1 MTYISDEEL
10 ERRCDK
16 IVDYVKVNKT
26 DCGYA
31 GIIITSYV
39 SCLTALGEVDP
50 LLEKSTIFRCIEL
63 VLKKYRDDP
72 SQTKA
77 GVEE

>member
-10 ERRCDK
+10 ERRCNK
-16 IVDYVKVNKT
+16 IIDYVKANKT

-72 SQTKA
+72 SQTKRE
-77 GVEE
+77 G

>member
-16 IVDYVKVNKT
+16 IIDYVKANKT

-31 GIIITSYV
+31 SIIITSYV

-72 SQTKA
+72 SQTKRE
-77 GVEE
+77 G